1 MQARSPNKTDRQ
13 ASDGTEA
20 PPAAFG
26 LKGNPPKRRQ
36 DRIMSE
42 KLGEIARESSNY
54 RCERCHQVTRISRG
68 MLIPACP
75 NCGYGSYDI
84 SNPRFE
90 TKDGQLG
97 PHEPG

>member
-1 MQARSPNKTDRQ
+1 MHAQ
-13 ASDGTEA
+13 
-20 PPAAFG
+20 
-26 LKGNPPKRRQ
+26 RQ
-36 DRIMSE
+36 DSLRNGSAAACVWPTKTSQDSMMSE
-42 KLGEIARESSNY
+42 KLGEIARESSDY
-54 RCERCHQVTRISRG
+54 RCERCHEVTRIARG

-75 NCGYGSYDI
+75 HCGYGSYDI